1 MTSRY
6 EVTLGGVKMSSLNK
20 NLLILDV
27 SYSDPEIS
35 RQEYQIA
42 NLDGL
47 DYGRKIYKR
56 RSVTVT
62 FELHIYS
69 IADRNA
75 ACQAVKNWAKDG
87 GTLLVN
93 DRSGQYLTVEC
104 TQFPEINSVKNWTDP
119 LTIVFS
125 TVGNPYW
132 NANSQKTLT
141 ISGTNP
147 KGNLVLDGNIGNA
160 LVSADITANVAITS
174 LQVAVGST
182 KIKLS
187 NISVAAGKVVKIDYV
202 KSRYMRIRVDSTSLM
217 SKLDPQNSTD
227 NLQATCGASNSVV
240 VTASGKVTAVIKARG
255 LFL

>member
-27 SYSDPEIS
+27 SYIDPEIS

-69 IADRNA
+69 ISIRNA
-75 ACQAVKNWAKDG
+75 ACQAVIAWAKNG
-87 GTLLVN
+87 GTLQIN
-93 DRSGQYLTVEC
+93 DRAGQYLTVEC
-104 TQFPEINSVKNWTDP
+104 TQFPEISSVKNWTDP
-119 LTIVFS
+119 LEIVFS

-141 ISGTNP
+141 ISGKSANGKLT
-147 KGNLVLDGNIGNA
+147 LDGNAGNA
-160 LVSADITANVAITS
+160 LVSVDVTAVAAITS
-174 LQVAVGST
+174 LQVVVGNT
-182 KIKLS
+182 KLKLTGI
-187 NISVAAGKVVKIDYV
+187 NIAAGKTVKIDYI
-202 KSRYMRIRVDSTSLM
+202 SGRFLRIRVDSTSLL
-217 SKLDPQNSTD
+217 SKLDPSSSD
-227 NLQATCGASNSVV
+227 NLQAVCGSTNSVSV
-240 VTASGKVTAVIKARG
+240 SASAKVTAAFKARG